1 MKSLSTFQEQNCL
14 FVIYDVQLTRSSYF
28 LNELGQSILEH
39 DELGVKKSHILCG
52 RYIAFPEKTNLS
64 CTKVKVTI
72 KLGRDYPCSPR
83 Q

>member
-14 FVIYDVQLTRSSYF
+14 FGIYDVQLTRSSYF
-28 LNELGQSILEH
+28 LNELGHSILEH
-39 DELGVKKSHILCG
+39 
-52 RYIAFPEKTNLS
+52 EKTNLS

-72 KLGRDYPCSPR
+72 KLGRDYPYSPR